1 MEEDVKKLQDAL
13 AAVTAE
19 NKSLKDEIERL
30 KNGNGF
36 DAESYIKR
44 LQEQAERDK
53 QATQDL
59 VSRFL

>member
-1 MEEDVKKLQDAL
+1 MEDFEKLKEEL
-13 AAVTAE
+13 
-19 NKSLKDEIERL
+19 NSLKTENNVLKSEIVRL

-44 LQEQAERDK
+44 LQEQAQRDK

>member
-1 MEEDVKKLQDAL
+1 MEDFEKLKEEL
-13 AAVTAE
+13 
-19 NKSLKDEIERL
+19 NSLKTENNVLKSEIERL

-44 LQEQAERDK
+44 LQEQAQRDK